1 MMWSRGLAGLIPG
14 FFLATA
20 LTGLVCWLPPGPWQQ
35 ALVPA
40 LIAFV
45 PLWVGVAIGAYCCAS
60 GRRAWSWL
68 SALAVAGFA
77 LLWALK
83 ALGWA
88 Q

>member
-14 FFLATA
+14 FFLAAA
-20 LTGLVCWLPPGPWQQ
+20 LTGLACWLPPGPWQR

-45 PLWVGVAIGAYCCAS
+45 PLWVGVAVGAFAFAS
-60 GRRAWSWL
+60 GRRAWAWL
-68 SALAVAGFA
+68 SGAALAGFA

-83 ALGWA
+83 TLGWA